1 MMDAKVTTTKA
12 AVAVVE
18 VTKAAIPITALS
30 LLRRRKNNNNDNDDE
45 TCKQSSL
52 PTLPLLLS
60 SSIIQHQQQQQQQQQ
75 PSWFVLNSQYDK
87 HNNNNNNNNNGKIIE
102 ISGEAGS
109 GKTQL
114 CLSTCVTC
122 VTTTTTTATTTTAT
136 HNNNNNSND
145 DNDSSQ
151 QYFNAMYITMGSEGK
166 QSKQIAQRLY
176 QMIQHR
182 IISSSTISSS
192 NLLDKNIRS
201 IMKRIHINHVHNEED
216 LLELVTMTLPKLLQK
231 SNCGVSAGSGG
242 SSTTSS
248 SNRFGVIVLDSIAGI
263 FRDYDTTTTSMN
275 NYDQKNNHNSNDTNQ
290 QLTTSSSSSSSS
302 SSSFT
307 KAKYYAKRSELFYTI
322 SSHLKKL
329 SFTYNVH
336 IIIVNQV
343 TTDFI
348 HNYYNHHH
356 KRRKMDHIDN
366 NGVVRMKPALGLAWS
381 YCVNDRFILSRC
393 NKISCNSNSSS
404 ISSGS
409 SSTTMNDILGGNNEN
424 NHENNDDSNKKID
437 CNIQSYARS
446 LKLLASSRY
455 SIHDKEVKFQIQ
467 PCGVVML

>member
-1 MMDAKVTTTKA
+1 
-12 AVAVVE
+12 
-18 VTKAAIPITALS
+18 
-30 LLRRRKNNNNDNDDE
+30 
-45 TCKQSSL
+45 
-52 PTLPLLLS
+52 
-60 SSIIQHQQQQQQQQQ
+60 
-75 PSWFVLNSQYDK
+75 
-87 HNNNNNNNNNGKIIE
+87 
-102 ISGEAGS
+102 
-109 GKTQL
+109 
-114 CLSTCVTC
+114 
-122 VTTTTTTATTTTAT
+122 
-136 HNNNNNSND
+136 
-145 DNDSSQ
+145 
-151 QYFNAMYITMGSEGK
+151 
-166 QSKQIAQRLY
+166 
-176 QMIQHR
+176 MIQHR

-231 SNCGVSAGSGG
+231 SNCGVS
-242 SSTTSS
+242 

-263 FRDYDTTTTSMN
+263 FRDYDTTTTTMN
-275 NYDQKNNHNSNDTNQ
+275 NYNQKNNHNSNDTNQ

-307 KAKYYAKRSELFYTI
+307 KAKYYAKRSELLYTI

-348 HNYYNHHH
+348 NNYYNHHHH

-404 ISSGS
+404 ISGGGS
-409 SSTTMNDILGGNNEN
+409 SSTTMNDIIGGNNEN

-455 SIHDKEVKFQIQ
+455 SIHEKEVKFQIQ